1 MSSIF
6 LFDIASQRS
15 NWLSIRQAAV
25 AGNIANAN
33 TPGYT
38 AQDIQGFS
46 AILDQTAKSDFA
58 MARTSPAHLDVS
70 GSAESADGRAWS
82 AQDTEQPVALDKQLV
97 LADETN
103 RAFSLD
109 TAIIRG
115 FHRMFLA
122 AVRST

>member
-1 MSSIF
+1 MQPVY
-6 LFDIASQRS
+6 LLDLAAQQAR
-15 NWLSIRQAAV
+15 WATVRQATI

-58 MARTSPAHLDVS
+58 MARTSSAHLDVS
-70 GSAESADGRAWS
+70 GSTGSTDGRAWS
-82 AQDTEQPVALDKQLV
+82 AQDTEMPVALDKQLV

-122 AVRST
+122 AVRSA